1 MARPCSNLVAV
12 SHNDDFWSGSQQDQG
27 EPTEQSPYFGDSVFD
42 QPRQPAA
49 HDPYGG
55 GSHGGDPYGGD
66 PYGQPQGGDPYGQP
80 QGGDPYGQPQGG
92 DPFAGY
98 GDPYGGPQS
107 EEARRRVLATGPHQ
121 LGDQWGD
128 PHDPFQDPFDP
139 NRGREDEFSAR
150 RGRGGFMVAFI
161 GAAILVALAA
171 GAYAVYTVLQDTND
185 VGDTAAIDDSTTT
198 TTLLTTTTES
208 TTTTTLPVGMQIQL
222 VSDQFICNGAVQEF
236 GLITGA
242 TPNEE
247 VAFTS
252 PQSPNLR
259 AGQADENGRLPI
271 RWSCT
276 ADQVGTVWE
285 LTATG
290 SESAL
295 SATTSFTGVPEG
307 TEIIEQA
314 TTTTVATTTTI
325 ELGEFTVVLTEN
337 PFTCDGGARVF
348 GTLTGATPNG
358 QISFSSPQ
366 TSGIS
371 PGTADETGS
380 RSMRWTC
387 SPDQAD
393 TVWELT
399 ATDDATGRSVTF
411 KLSGQP

>member
-1 MARPCSNLVAV
+1 V
-12 SHNDDFWSGSQQDQG
+12 SHNDDFWSGSQQDPGQ
-27 EPTEQSPYFGDSVFD
+27 PTEQSPYFGDSVFD

-49 HDPYGG
+49 HDPYAGDPYNRPQ
-55 GSHGGDPYGGD
+55 GGDPYGGD
-66 PYGQPQGGDPYGQP
+66 PYGGDPYGGDPYGAP
-80 QGGDPYGQPQGG
+80 G
-92 DPFAGY
+92 A
-98 GDPYGGPQS
+98 
-107 EEARRRVLATGPHQ
+107 EESRRRVLATGPHQ
-121 LGDQWGD
+121 LGDQWGEPD
-128 PHDPFQDPFDP
+128 DPFQDPFDP
-139 NRGREDEFSAR
+139 NRGRQDEFSAR
-150 RGRGGFMVAFI
+150 RGRGGFVAAFI

-171 GAYAVYTVLQDTND
+171 GAYAVYTVLQDTNEFD
-185 VGDTAAIDDSTTT
+185 ATAVVDDSTTT
-198 TTLLTTTTES
+198 TTQLTTTTES
-208 TTTTTLPVGMQIQL
+208 TIPTTLPVGMQIQL
-222 VSDQFICNGAVQEF
+222 VSDQFICNETVREF

-247 VAFTS
+247 IAFSS

-276 ADQVGTVWE
+276 PDQVGTVWE

-290 SESAL
+290 AESAL
-295 SATTSFTGVPEG
+295 SASTSFTGVAEG
-307 TEIIEQA
+307 TPIVEQA
-314 TTTTVATTTTI
+314 TTTTMATTTTF
-325 ELGEFTVVLTEN
+325 EVGEFTVVLTEN

-348 GTLTGATPNG
+348 GTLSGATPNG

-380 RSMRWTC
+380 RPMRWSC

>member
-1 MARPCSNLVAV
+1 M
-12 SHNDDFWSGSQQDQG
+12 SHNDDFWSGSQQDRG
-27 EPTEQSPYFGDSVFD
+27 EPTEQSPYYGDSVFD
-42 QPRQPAA
+42 QPRQPGAQGP
-49 HDPYGG
+49 HDPYGQDPYGQG
-55 GSHGGDPYGGD
+55 GYGGDPYGGN
-66 PYGQPQGGDPYGQP
+66 PQGDPYGA
-80 QGGDPYGQPQGG
+80 DPYEAQRR
-92 DPFAGY
+92 
-98 GDPYGGPQS
+98 

-121 LGDQWGD
+121 FDEQWGE
-128 PHDPFQDPFDP
+128 PADPFQDPFDP
-139 NRGREDEFSAR
+139 NRGRQDEFSAR
-150 RGRGGFMVAFI
+150 RGRGGFMAAFI

-171 GAYAVYTVLQDTND
+171 GGYAVYSVLQDTNEFE
-185 VGDTAAIDDSTTT
+185 AAPVAEDTTT
-198 TTLLTTTTES
+198 TTLATTTTES

-247 VAFTS
+247 IAFTS
-252 PQSPNLR
+252 PQSPNLS
-259 AGQADENGRLPI
+259 AGEADENGRLPI

-290 SESAL
+290 ATSAL

-307 TEIIEQA
+307 TEIVQQQTTTTQA
-314 TTTTVATTTTI
+314 TTTTAG
-325 ELGEFTVVLTEN
+325 EAGEFTVVLTEN

-348 GTLTGATPNG
+348 GTLSGATPNG
-358 QISFSSPQ
+358 QISFTSPQ

-371 PGTADETGS
+371 PGTADEAGT
-380 RSMRWTC
+380 RAMRWSC

>member
-1 MARPCSNLVAV
+1 M
-12 SHNDDFWSGSQQDQG
+12 SHNDDFWSGSQQDPGQ
-27 EPTEQSPYFGDSVFD
+27 PTEQSPYFGDSVFD

-49 HDPYGG
+49 HDPYAGDPYAGDPRGRPQGG
-55 GSHGGDPYGGD
+55 DPYAGDPYGDPYAGDPYGGD
-66 PYGQPQGGDPYGQP
+66 PYAGQH
-80 QGGDPYGQPQGG
+80 
-92 DPFAGY
+92 
-98 GDPYGGPQS
+98 S

-128 PHDPFQDPFDP
+128 VNDPFQDPFDP
-139 NRGREDEFSAR
+139 HRGRHDEFSAR
-150 RGRGGFMVAFI
+150 RGRGRFVVAFI
-161 GAAILVALAA
+161 GAALVVALAA
-171 GAYAVYTVLQDTND
+171 GAYAVYSVLQDTNEF
-185 VGDTAAIDDSTTT
+185 DTAAEATTT
-198 TTLLTTTTES
+198 TALPTTTTEA

-222 VSDQFICNGAVQEF
+222 VSDQFICNDAVREF

-242 TPNEE
+242 APNEE
-247 VAFTS
+247 IAFTS

-271 RWSCT
+271 RWSCS
-276 ADQVGTVWE
+276 ADQVGMTWE

-295 SATTSFTGVPEG
+295 SATTSFTGVAEG
-307 TEIIEQA
+307 TAIVERA
-314 TTTTVATTTTI
+314 TTTTMPTTTTF
-325 ELGEFTVVLTEN
+325 EVGEFTVVLTEN

-348 GTLTGATPNG
+348 GTLSGATPNG

-371 PGTADETGS
+371 PGTADETGT
-380 RSMRWTC
+380 RPMRWSC
-387 SPDQAD
+387 SPDQAE

>member
-1 MARPCSNLVAV
+1 M
-12 SHNDDFWSGSQQDQG
+12 SHNDDFWSGSQQDRGQQA
-27 EPTEQSPYFGDSVFD
+27 ESPFFGDSVFD

-55 GSHGGDPYGGD
+55 DPHGGDQYGNDPYGGD
-66 PYGQPQGGDPYGQP
+66 QYGNDPYGGDQYGRSPQGGDPYA
-80 QGGDPYGQPQGG
+80 GDPAAAQRN
-92 DPFAGY
+92 
-98 GDPYGGPQS
+98 

-121 LGDQWGD
+121 LGDQWGEAD
-128 PHDPFQDPFDP
+128 DPFQDPFDP
-139 NRGREDEFSAR
+139 NRGREEEFSAR
-150 RGRGGFMVAFI
+150 RGRGGFVVSFI

-171 GAYAVYTVLQDTND
+171 GGYALYTVLQDTD
-185 VGDTAAIDDSTTT
+185 GFDTTAVVQDDTSTTT
-198 TTLLTTTTES
+198 EAPTTTES
-208 TTTTTLPVGMQIQL
+208 TTTTILPVGMQIQL
-222 VSDQFICNGAVQEF
+222 VSDQFICNETVREF

-247 VAFTS
+247 IAFSS

-271 RWSCT
+271 RWSCGV
-276 ADQVGTVWE
+276 DQVGTVWE

-290 SESAL
+290 AESAL
-295 SATTSFTGVPEG
+295 SATTSFTGVAEG
-307 TEIIEQA
+307 TAIVEQE
-314 TTTTVATTTTI
+314 TTTTVATTTTVDV
-325 ELGEFTVVLTEN
+325 GEFNVVLTEN

-348 GTLTGATPNG
+348 GTLSGATPNG

-380 RSMRWTC
+380 RPMRWSC

-411 KLSGQP
+411 KLSGQPAG

>member
-1 MARPCSNLVAV
+1 M
-12 SHNDDFWSGSQQDQG
+12 SHNDDFWSGSQQDRG

-42 QPRQPAA
+42 QPRQPSAGDPWA
-49 HDPYGG
+49 DDPYNRPYEGDSFGG
-55 GSHGGDPYGGD
+55 GQHAGDPYGAD
-66 PYGQPQGGDPYGQP
+66 PYSAQQGD
-80 QGGDPYGQPQGG
+80 
-92 DPFAGY
+92 
-98 GDPYGGPQS
+98 
-107 EEARRRVLATGPHQ
+107 EARRRVLATGPHQ
-121 LGDQWGD
+121 LGDQYGQPD
-128 PHDPFQDPFDP
+128 DPFQDPFDP
-139 NRGREDEFSAR
+139 NRGRQDEFTAR
-150 RGRGGFMVAFI
+150 RGRGGFVAAFI

-171 GAYAVYTVLQDTND
+171 GAYALYTVLQDTNEFD
-185 VGDTAAIDDSTTT
+185 AGAVVDDSTTT
-198 TTLLTTTTES
+198 TSLLTTTSES
-208 TTTTTLPVGMQIQL
+208 TTTTAIPVGMQIQL
-222 VSDQFICNGAVQEF
+222 VSDQFICNDAVREF

-247 VAFTS
+247 IAFTS
-252 PQSPNLR
+252 PQTPNIR

-271 RWSCT
+271 RWSCS
-276 ADQVGTVWE
+276 ADQVGTTWE

-290 SESAL
+290 TQSTL

-307 TEIIEQA
+307 TAIVEQA
-314 TTTTVATTTTI
+314 TTTTEATTTTV
-325 ELGEFTVVLTEN
+325 EVGEFAVVLTEN

-371 PGTADETGS
+371 PGEADETGT
-380 RSMRWTC
+380 RPMRWTC